1 MLNKLLSQIL
11 IEAASLQAAQAYL
24 VLMGVASVTGL
35 ALAALGGW
43 LAVPVVMATGLADL
57 LLHAAG
63 RVRARLPVSIP
74 LGVLAAVVCAARQG

>member
-1 MLNKLLSQIL
+1 MLEKVASQIL
-11 IEAASLQAAQAYL
+11 IEAASLQAAQGYL
-24 VLMGVASVTGL
+24 VLMLVASVVGL
-35 ALAALGGW
+35 ALAALGVW

-74 LGVLAAVVCAARQG
+74 LGVLAAALCAVHPV